1 MAYPRLVGD
10 VGGTN
15 VRLAWKAS
23 ATSPFSDV
31 AVYKGDEHQSLQ
43 SVMELYLKEHPHAG
57 QPRWGSIGIA
67 NPVVGDEVRMT
78 NRDWSFS
85 IEALRKALRL
95 ERLLVINDFTALA
108 MSLPS
113 LPMDGIRKLGGGEPV
128 DGAPIA
134 LVGPGTGLGVSGLL
148 WTPADRDGLQKPVPI
163 GGEGGHVSLAPAND
177 AEEAVLREI
186 RHRYGHA
193 SAERALSGPG
203 LVNLYEAICKISG
216 SEPARLEPHEV
227 STQALEGSDAHC
239 IAAVEMF
246 FDLLGSVAGN
256 LALTLGALGGVYVG
270 GGIVP
275 RLGGWIERSGFLER
289 FAAKGRF
296 CGYLS
301 AIPSYLIEASPMP
314 ALIGADRAL
323 EAL

>member
-15 VRLAWKAS
+15 TRLAWKAS
-23 ATSPFSDV
+23 ATSPYTDV
-31 AVYKGDEHQSLQ
+31 AVYEGDKHPSLQ
-43 SVMELYLKEHPHAG
+43 AVMELYLKQHPRVV
-57 QPRWGSIGIA
+57 PRWCSIGIA
-67 NPVVGDEVRMT
+67 NPVTGDHVQMT
-78 NRDWSFS
+78 NRNWSFS
-85 IEALRKALRL
+85 IDAMTRALSF
-95 ERLLVINDFTALA
+95 ERFLVINDFTALA
-108 MSLPS
+108 MSLPY
-113 LPMDGIRKLGGGEPV
+113 LPVDGVRQIGGTEPV
-128 DGAPIA
+128 DGASVA
-134 LVGPGTGLGVSGLL
+134 LLGPGTGLGVSGLL
-148 WTPADRDGLQKPVPI
+148 WTTSGDHGGQKPVPI
-163 GGEGGHVSLAPAND
+163 GGEGGHVSLAPATD
-177 AEEAVLREI
+177 AEEAVLSEI

-216 SEPARLEPHEV
+216 NEPSHLAPADV
-227 STQALEGSDAHC
+227 STRALEGSDAHC

-256 LALTLGALGGVYVG
+256 LALTLGARGGVYIG

-275 RLGGWIERSGFLER
+275 RLGNWIERSGFLER

-296 CGYLS
+296 CDYLA
-301 AIPSYLIEASPMP
+301 AIPSYLIESSPMP

-323 EAL
+323 DAL

>member
-1 MAYPRLVGD
+1 MAYPRLIGD

-15 VRLAWKAS
+15 VRFAWKAS
-23 ATSPFSDV
+23 AASPFTDV
-31 AVYKGDEHQSLQ
+31 AVFEGDKFESLQ
-43 SVMELYLKEHPHAG
+43 AVIERYLSTQPHG
-57 QPRWGSIGIA
+57 QPRWCAFGIA
-67 NPVVGDEVRMT
+67 NPVAGDHVQMT
-78 NRDWSFS
+78 NRDWAFS
-85 IEALRKALRL
+85 IEELRRSFGF

-113 LPMDGIRKLGGGEPV
+113 LPNDGLRKIGGGEPM
-128 DGAPIA
+128 DGAPVA
-134 LVGPGTGLGVSGLL
+134 LLGAGTGLGVSGLL
-148 WTPADRDGLQKPVPI
+148 WTPAGVHDVQKPVPI

-203 LVNLYEAICKISG
+203 LVNLYEAICKISS
-216 SEPARLEPHEV
+216 SEPLSLDPVDVTTRAM
-227 STQALEGSDAHC
+227 EGSDAHC

-256 LALTLGALGGVYVG
+256 LALTLGARGGVYIG

-275 RLGGWIERSGFLER
+275 RLGHWIERSGFLER

-296 CGYLS
+296 CDYLA
-301 AIPSYLIEASPMP
+301 AIPSYVIEASPMP

>member
-1 MAYPRLVGD
+1 MSYPRLVGD

-23 ATSPFSDV
+23 AASPFSDV
-31 AVYKGDEHQSLQ
+31 AVYEGDKHPSLQ
-43 SVMELYLKEHPHAG
+43 SVMELYLREHPHGKPSWCA
-57 QPRWGSIGIA
+57 IGIA
-67 NPVVGDEVRMT
+67 NPIVGDHVQMT

-85 IEALRKALRL
+85 ISALQQAIGLD
-95 ERLLVINDFTALA
+95 RLLVINDFAALA

-113 LPMDGIRKLGGGEPV
+113 LPVDGLRKIGGTDPV
-128 DGAPIA
+128 AGAPIA
-134 LVGPGTGLGVSGLL
+134 LLGAGTGLGVSGLL
-148 WTPADRDGLQKPVPI
+148 WTAADSRGLQKPVPI
-163 GGEGGHVSLAPAND
+163 GGEGGHVSLAAAND

-186 RHRYGHA
+186 RHRYGHS

-203 LVNLYEAICKISG
+203 LVNLYEAICKVSG
-216 SEPARLEPHEV
+216 AEALALEPSDV
-227 STQALEGSDAHC
+227 STRAMEGSDAAC

-256 LALTLGALGGVYVG
+256 LALTLGARGGVYIS

-275 RLGGWIERSGFLER
+275 RLGNWIERSGFLER

-296 CGYLS
+296 CDYLA
-301 AIPSYLIEASPMP
+301 AIPSYVIEASPMP
-314 ALIGADRAL
+314 ALIGAERAL